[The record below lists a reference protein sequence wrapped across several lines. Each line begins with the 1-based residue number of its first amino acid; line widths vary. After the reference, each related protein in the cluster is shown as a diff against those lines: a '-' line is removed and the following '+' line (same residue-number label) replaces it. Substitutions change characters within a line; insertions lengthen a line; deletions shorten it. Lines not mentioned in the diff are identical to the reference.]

1 MIPDHFPD
9 IISYGKPPHCPC
21 PLVHTRSCTKRIIN
35 PNVYKSTVQ
44 WIYFG
49 ILTLFLVTNHFFVS
63 HEYKW
68 IKRRSIKDR
77 VCFTV
82 CQRRRRAVMK
92 EKSFVKSVTAKH
104 VQFPPSWLAFC
115 LVVPCLV
122 FSKDFLL
129 PMTSYGPVLGIFL
142 CELRNAWLMTI
153 VGSQMQLYWL
163 LLASWFNGS
172 LASDTEP
179 ISELPKK
186 NTNRFKCICRQVLLL
201 FSCCNNNKIILV
213 DFAIRTRPLLSCKTP
228 LSPAGGPF
236 NIIMDSS
243 TLRFIFASVRQSL
256 NPKTSVKRHI
266 LQMHKNCTNTVE
278 RCA

>member
-1 MIPDHFPD
+1 M
-9 IISYGKPPHCPC
+9 
-21 PLVHTRSCTKRIIN
+21 
-35 PNVYKSTVQ
+35 
-44 WIYFG
+44 
-49 ILTLFLVTNHFFVS
+49 
-63 HEYKW
+63 
-68 IKRRSIKDR
+68 
-77 VCFTV
+77 CFTV

-104 VQFPPSWLAFC
+104 VSSI
-115 LVVPCLV
+115 LVFWPCVLSCLV
-122 FSKDFLL
+122 FTTDDILRPRFGTLL
-129 PMTSYGPVLGIFL
+129 VRITKCLINDTLALNCSYTCI
-142 CELRNAWLMTI
+142 
-153 VGSQMQLYWL
+153 
-163 LLASWFNGS
+163 SWFNGS
-172 LASDTEP
+172 LTAET
-179 ISELPKK
+179 ISEMPKK

-201 FSCCNNNKIILV
+201 FSCCNNNKTILV
-213 DFAIRTRPLLSCKTP
+213 DFAIRTLPLLSCKTP